1 MWMAACKRAG
11 LGRRWAVRWGAVL
24 GSLWLPAAAFGQQSP
39 AGGGSETTPAPAGA
53 PAAPAAEAPP
63 VAEPAP
69 APAPAVV
76 PKPPAFTFTLKGFI
90 SGTMYGQDAAFGSGN
105 GDAAIFS
112 PSKTDKWF
120 LGGDV
125 RQAQLKFM
133 VKGPEVIGG
142 IPTGVVEVDF
152 FGGNQINSVPANPPT
167 SVPVKDTMGNTVG
180 TAMVPNAVT
189 SSNMGDESVLP
200 RLRLAYVD
208 LNWGD
213 GMEILRVGQFHN
225 LLIPMIPAS
234 ASHIGVP
241 LGYGAGAL
249 GWRTPGVTYFQK
261 VPLKGEMKLDLA
273 LQLNRN
279 SWIDN
284 EPACGTGQN
293 PATGTNCLPF
303 GISMGEA
310 SGLPQVEA
318 RALLSSGKTESP
330 WAPYYA
336 NNDWQV
342 YLVGHWDQKSLG
354 GVGPS
359 LPAQNAAGTALRNT
373 LQTYVGELGFK
384 VKAGPVLVA
393 GNGWYGMNS
402 GGVFGNLLQ
411 MQLPTV
417 AAEGHDVSGFG
428 AWGQLGVNIT
438 KELAVW
444 GFGGID
450 QPNQDDARAAGFS
463 RLRNIQVA
471 GMVSY
476 RDGPYA
482 IAAEFLHIWTDTAAP
497 TMADPKAVATA
508 EGNQPSASVIYF
520 F

>member
-1 MWMAACKRAG
+1 MWIAACKRAG
-11 LGRRWAVRWGAVL
+11 LGKRWALRWGAIVVTL
-24 GSLWLPAAAFGQQSP
+24 CFPAGAFAQQTSAPAA
-39 AGGGSETTPAPAGA
+39 GSETTPAAVPA
-53 PAAPAAEAPP
+53 EPP
-63 VAEPAP
+63 VAAP
-69 APAPAVV
+69 APAPAVA
-76 PKPPAFTFTLKGFI
+76 PKPAAFTFTLKGFI
-90 SGTMYGQDAAFGSGN
+90 SGTMYGQDAAFASGN
-105 GDAAIFS
+105 GGAAIFS
-112 PSKTDKWF
+112 PNKTDKWF

-125 RQAQLKFM
+125 RQAQLRFM
-133 VKGPEVIGG
+133 MKGPEVLGG

-152 FGGNQINSVPANPPT
+152 FGGNQINSVPANAPST
-167 SVPVKDTMGNTVG
+167 STVTVKDANGMTIG
-180 TAMVPNAVT
+180 TGMVTQANPVT

-213 GMEILRVGQFHN
+213 GTEILRVGQFHN
-225 LLIPMIPAS
+225 LLIPMIAAS

-261 VPLKGEMKLDLA
+261 VPLKNEMKLDLA

-284 EPACGTGQN
+284 EPTCGTGQN

-318 RALLSSGKTESP
+318 RAMLSSGKSESP

-342 YLVGHWDQKSLG
+342 YLVGHWDQKTLSG
-354 GVGPS
+354 AGPS
-359 LPAQNAAGTALRNT
+359 LPAQNAAGVALRNT

-393 GNGWYGMNS
+393 GNGWYGLNS

-411 MQLPTV
+411 MQTPVT
-417 AAEGHDVSGFG
+417 AAEGHDVSGWG
-428 AWGQLGVNIT
+428 AWGQLGVSIT
-438 KELAVW
+438 KELAIW
-444 GFGGID
+444 GFYGID
-450 QPNQDDARAAGFS
+450 APNQDEARAAGFT
-463 RLRNIQVA
+463 RLRNMQIA

-482 IAAEFLHIWTDTAAP
+482 IAAEFLHVLTDTSVP
-497 TMADPKAVATA
+497 TMADPKATTSVD
-508 EGNQPSASVIYF
+508 GNQPSASVIYF